1 MDFLCKSREETHFPA
16 ANHGN
21 HKQAENKQKKNWIIN
36 ADQIDADQWPDHG
49 HILLYMPDILP
60 LAIP

>member
-1 MDFLCKSREETHFPA
+1 METT
-16 ANHGN
+16 
-21 HKQAENKQKKNWIIN
+21 NKQKTSKKKNWIIN